1 MSQKKYKVAGEN
13 HLPAVKIK
21 TELRVKVKLLKSIT
35 KIAAKERTSLR
46 RKATI
51 AIIIYLF
58 IYLSIYL
65 LYLFS
70 YLFSYLFI
78 FAEFKASGSNSIVIR

>member
-58 IYLSIYL
+58 IYLFIYFIYL
-65 LYLFS
+65 VIYLVIYLF
-70 YLFSYLFI
+70 LL
-78 FAEFKASGSNSIVIR
+78 NSKPLEVTAL